1 MKIINNATIILVT
14 AFFTKSLFIQNLSIE
29 GDSMCGKNKSRKRST
44 INKAKKKAIA
54 TIPKSALII
63 VFTIFFIIF

>member
-54 TIPKSALII
+54 TIPKSVLII